1 MAAPATGLASTIEGI
16 DALLRARWRSG
27 LSELIERAQGRCS
40 RFSDLHWVEI
50 DDGMKVSVGA
60 DELLITGTGDGDHA
74 LLYPGTSSR
83 ATIIDGSTASPS
95 IGTSR
100 ISGRSPP
107 GRSTATASPRRS
119 AACRRSRR
127 RSETG

>member
-74 LLYPGTSSR
+74 LLYRWGRR
-83 ATIIDGSTASPS
+83 AGKP
-95 IGTSR
+95 R
-100 ISGRSPP
+100 ELGR
-107 GRSTATASPRRS
+107 GDAEDLQRRV
-119 AACRRSRR
+119 AAIL
-127 RSETG
+127 GAGPHGGPDV